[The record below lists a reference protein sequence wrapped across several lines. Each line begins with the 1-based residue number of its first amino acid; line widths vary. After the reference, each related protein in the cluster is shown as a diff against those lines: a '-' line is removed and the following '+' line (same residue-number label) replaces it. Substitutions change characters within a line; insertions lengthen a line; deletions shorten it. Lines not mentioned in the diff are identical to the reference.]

1 MSAWPACIGVVG
13 QANEWLKELGRGLV
27 VLAANWVD
35 IGRKI
40 GYRPI
45 GRLAIIAEEKP
56 IQLVNQLA

>member
-1 MSAWPACIGVVG
+1 MHRCRRPGQRVAQRVG
-13 QANEWLKELGRGLV
+13 KGLV
-27 VLAANWVD
+27 VLAASWVD